1 MYLLVLRLTGI
12 ALILAGLWCGRL
24 MLKSPPEPPRFEDV
38 LDSLPDH
45 DFCAE
50 ARHLAARGEYAEA
63 KALCEDIA
71 SCGLPGK
78 KAAAILRGI
87 CDDRMNSFG
96 FRARR
101 TVTAFVTGDPK
112 NSVEEAA
119 SAMLSDMLM
128 YGDIRDLALQGYYKA
143 TGQETDP
150 LIAALA
156 AAGLA
161 TEFVDAADW
170 APALLKALRRTAAIS
185 DKLAA
190 ALLRTARRSGRM
202 AAALRRIGSE
212 ITDLFRRSGFVRTK
226 NILRTL
232 DTAEDVSR
240 DVKLARKS
248 APATHLLA
256 RAAKKDMPAAAKKLA
271 AKNVSATY
279 LLRVA
284 RKGPAGVTLL
294 LRGVK
299 SVRKGNAGN
308 FLSRAAEQAVRTWGY
323 KALCLPAAMIVAG
336 LVLNAG
342 ALFRWLRA
350 RRSGKKSPPAC

>member
-1 MYLLVLRLTGI
+1 MYFLVLRLTGI
-12 ALILAGLWCGRL
+12 ALILAGLWTGWL
-24 MLKSPPEPPRFEDV
+24 MLRTPPEPPRLEEV
-38 LDSLPDH
+38 LDRLPDH
-45 DFCAE
+45 DYCAE

-63 KALCEDIA
+63 KTLCEDII

-78 KAAAILRGI
+78 KAAEILRGI
-87 CDDRMNSFG
+87 CDARMNSFRY
-96 FRARR
+96 RAHRA
-101 TVTAFVTGDPK
+101 VMAFVTGDPR

-128 YGDIRDLALQGYYKA
+128 YGDIRDLALQGYYKV
-143 TGQETDP
+143 TNQETDP

-156 AAGLA
+156 AAGLV

-170 APALLKALRRTAAIS
+170 APALIKALRQAAAIS

-190 ALLRTARRSGRM
+190 ALLRAARSSGRM
-202 AAALRRIGSE
+202 AASLRGIGGE
-212 ITDLFRRSGFVRTK
+212 IADLFRRSGFVRTK

-232 DTAEDVSR
+232 DTAEAVSCA
-240 DVKLARKS
+240 VKLTRKS

-256 RAAKKDMPAAAKKLA
+256 RSAGTNLPAAAKKLA
-271 AKNVSATY
+271 GKNVSASF

-308 FLSRAAEQAVRTWGY
+308 FLARAAEQAVRTWGY
-323 KALCLPAAMIVAG
+323 KALCLPAAMILAG
-336 LVLNAG
+336 LLLNAR
-342 ALFRWLRA
+342 ALFKRLRA
-350 RRSGKKSPPAC
+350 RRSGKKSPPVC